1 MRPRQA
7 WRALTRRDLLLSS
20 WPWRAMLYLISGVCV
35 GAVVL
40 VLFLAFLLTGA
51 VMTLVLVGIPI
62 VLAMGLGGVPVAAL
76 ERARLRL
83 VDHDPVVSPHRE
95 PDRPGLRAWVELRFK
110 EQATWRELAYTGLL
124 VTVLWPVELAIIL
137 YGLVVPVV
145 MISTPLA
152 LVEGDQI
159 NVLKA
164 WRVDT
169 LPQALL
175 VAALGVVALAVA
187 AYPLTAL
194 AMAHAMLARLL
205 LAPRDDESGERLAE
219 LTRSRTRL
227 LEAFEAERRRI
238 ERDLHDGAQ
247 QRLVALTMT
256 LGLARVTRAEETA
269 ELVGEAHEQ
278 AKLALAEIRDL
289 IRGIH
294 PRILT
299 DRGLP
304 AAVADVA
311 DRSPVPVEVSV
322 ECSERLPSAIESVA
336 YFVVCEALA
345 NVARHSR
352 ATRATV
358 EGRFRDDRLV
368 VEIRDDGV
376 GGADASA
383 GTGLAGL
390 ADRVSV
396 VDGRLML
403 SSPPGGPTLLRVE
416 IPCAPIAHSR

>member
-7 WRALTRRDLLLSS
+7 WQALARRDLILSS
-20 WPWRAMLYLISGVCV
+20 LPWRAMAYLVTGVGV
-35 GAVVL
+35 GV
-40 VLFLAFLLTGA
+40 
-51 VMTLVLVGIPI
+51 I
-62 VLAMGLGGVPVAAL
+62 VLALCLGLLVTGSVLNLVLIGIPVVLALGFGGVPVAAL
-76 ERARLRL
+76 ERRRLRII
-83 VDHDPVVSPHRE
+83 DGEPVTTPHRV
-95 PDRPGLRAWVELRFK
+95 PARPGPRAWLELRFR

-124 VTVLWPVELAIIL
+124 AVVLWPVEFAIVL

-145 MISTPLA
+145 MICTPLA
-152 LVEGDQI
+152 VGETGAI
-159 NVLKA
+159 NVLKL
-164 WRVDT
+164 WHVEGY
-169 LPQALL
+169 PQAFL
-175 VAALGVVALAVA
+175 VAVLGVVVLVLTI
-187 AYPLTAL
+187 YPLTAL
-194 AMAHAMLARLL
+194 ALAHAMLARFLL
-205 LAPRDDESGERLAE
+205 TPRDDEQLAE

-227 LEAFEAERRRI
+227 VEAFEAERRRI

-247 QRLVALTMT
+247 QRLVSLTMT
-256 LGLARVTRAEETA
+256 LGLAKMSDGEEAA
-269 ELVGEAHEQ
+269 ELVDEAHKQ

-304 AAVADVA
+304 AALADVA

-322 ECSERLPSAIESVA
+322 AFSERLPGPVESIA

-345 NVARHSR
+345 NVAKHSEAR
-352 ATRATV
+352 RATV
-358 EGRFRDDRLV
+358 DGRFEGGRLT

-403 SSPPGGPTLLRVE
+403 SSPTGGPTLLRVE
-416 IPCAPIAHSR
+416 IPCASHVPSR

>member
-7 WRALTRRDLLLSS
+7 WQALARRDLILSS
-20 WPWRAMLYLISGVCV
+20 LPWRAMAYLVTGVGV
-35 GAVVL
+35 GV
-40 VLFLAFLLTGA
+40 
-51 VMTLVLVGIPI
+51 I
-62 VLAMGLGGVPVAAL
+62 VLALCLGLLVTGSVLNLVLIGIPVVLALGFGGVPVAAL
-76 ERARLRL
+76 ERRRLRII
-83 VDHDPVVSPHRE
+83 DGEPVTTPHRV
-95 PDRPGLRAWVELRFK
+95 PARPGPRAWLELRFS

-124 VTVLWPVELAIIL
+124 ALVLWPVEFAIAL

-145 MISTPLA
+145 MICTPLA
-152 LVEGDQI
+152 VGETGSI
-159 NVLKA
+159 NVLKV
-164 WRVDT
+164 WHVEGY
-169 LPQALL
+169 PQAFL
-175 VAALGVVALAVA
+175 VAVLGVVVLVLTI
-187 AYPLTAL
+187 YPLTAL
-194 AMAHAMLARLL
+194 ALAHAMLARFLL
-205 LAPRDDESGERLAE
+205 TPRDDEQLAE

-227 LEAFEAERRRI
+227 VEAFEAERRRI

-247 QRLVALTMT
+247 QRLVSLTMT
-256 LGLARVTRAEETA
+256 LGLAKMSDGEEAA
-269 ELVGEAHEQ
+269 ELVDEAHKQ

-304 AAVADVA
+304 AALADVA

-322 ECSERLPSAIESVA
+322 EFSERLPGSVESIA

-345 NVARHSR
+345 NVAKHSKAR
-352 ATRATV
+352 QAAV
-358 EGRFRDDRLV
+358 DGRFEGGRLT

-403 SSPPGGPTLLRVE
+403 SSPTGGPTLLRVE
-416 IPCAPIAHSR
+416 IPCASHVPSR

>member
-1 MRPRQA
+1 
-7 WRALTRRDLLLSS
+7 
-20 WPWRAMLYLISGVCV
+20 
-35 GAVVL
+35 
-40 VLFLAFLLTGA
+40 
-51 VMTLVLVGIPI
+51 
-62 VLAMGLGGVPVAAL
+62 VPA
-76 ERARLRL
+76 
-83 VDHDPVVSPHRE
+83 
-95 PDRPGLRAWVELRFK
+95 RPGPRAWLELRFS

-124 VTVLWPVELAIIL
+124 ALVLWPVEFAITL
-137 YGLVVPVV
+137 YGLVVPIV
-145 MISTPLA
+145 MICTPLA
-152 LVEGDQI
+152 VGETGSI
-159 NVLKA
+159 NVLKL
-164 WRVDT
+164 WHVEGY
-169 LPQALL
+169 PQAFL
-175 VAALGVVALAVA
+175 VAVLGVVVLVLTI
-187 AYPLTAL
+187 YPLTAL
-194 AMAHAMLARLL
+194 AMAHAMLARFLL
-205 LAPRDDESGERLAE
+205 TPRDDEQLAE

-227 LEAFEAERRRI
+227 VEAFEAERRRI

-247 QRLVALTMT
+247 QRLVSLTMT
-256 LGLARVTRAEETA
+256 LGLAKMSDGEEAA
-269 ELVGEAHEQ
+269 ELVDEAHKQ

-304 AAVADVA
+304 AALADVA

-322 ECSERLPSAIESVA
+322 EFSERLPGSVESIA

-345 NVARHSR
+345 NVAKHSKAR
-352 ATRATV
+352 RATV
-358 EGRFRDDRLV
+358 DGRFEGGRLT

-403 SSPPGGPTLLRVE
+403 SSPTGGPTLLRVE
-416 IPCAPIAHSR
+416 IPCASHVPSR

>member
-1 MRPRQA
+1 MA
-7 WRALTRRDLLLSS
+7 
-20 WPWRAMLYLISGVCV
+20 YLVSGVGV
-35 GAVVL
+35 GAIVL
-40 VLFLAFLLTGA
+40 VLFLGFLVTGA
-51 VMTLVLVGIPI
+51 VMTLVLVGIPV
-62 VLAMGLGGVPVAAL
+62 VLALGLGGVPVAAL
-76 ERARLRL
+76 ERTRLRII
-83 VDHDPVVSPHRE
+83 DGEPATTPHRV
-95 PDRPGLRAWVELRFK
+95 PSRPGLRAWLELRFR

-124 VTVLWPVELAIIL
+124 VVVLWPVELAIVL
-137 YGLVVPVV
+137 YGLVVPVA
-145 MISTPLA
+145 MICTPLA
-152 LVEGDQI
+152 LGETGAINLFKLWYVEGYPE
-159 NVLKA
+159 A
-164 WRVDT
+164 F
-169 LPQALL
+169 L
-175 VAALGVVALAVA
+175 VAVLGVVALVLAV
-187 AYPLTAL
+187 YPLTAL
-194 AMAHAMLARLL
+194 AMAHAMLARFLL
-205 LAPRDDESGERLAE
+205 TPRDDEQGERLAE

-227 LEAFEAERRRI
+227 VEAFGAERRRI

-247 QRLVALTMT
+247 QRLVSLTMT
-256 LGLARVTRAEETA
+256 LGLAKMSRGEEVA
-269 ELVGEAHEQ
+269 ELVDEAHKQ

-304 AAVADVA
+304 TALADMA

-322 ECSERLPSAIESVA
+322 ELSGRLPEPVESIA

-345 NVARHSR
+345 NVAKHSKAR
-352 ATRATV
+352 RATV
-358 EGRFRDDRLV
+358 DGRFEGGRLT

-403 SSPPGGPTLLRVE
+403 SSPSGGPTLLRVE
-416 IPCAPIAHSR
+416 IPCALNAPSR

>member
-7 WRALTRRDLLLSS
+7 WQALARRDLILSS
-20 WPWRAMLYLISGVCV
+20 LPWRAMAYLVTGVGV
-35 GAVVL
+35 GV
-40 VLFLAFLLTGA
+40 
-51 VMTLVLVGIPI
+51 I
-62 VLAMGLGGVPVAAL
+62 VLALCLGLLVTGSVLNLVLIGIPVVLALGFGGVPVAAL
-76 ERARLRL
+76 ERRRLRII
-83 VDHDPVVSPHRE
+83 DGEPVTTPHRV
-95 PDRPGLRAWVELRFK
+95 PARPGPRAWLELRFR

-124 VTVLWPVELAIIL
+124 AVVLWPVEFAIVL

-145 MISTPLA
+145 MICTPLA
-152 LVEGDQI
+152 VGETGSI
-159 NVLKA
+159 NVLKL
-164 WRVDT
+164 WHVEGY
-169 LPQALL
+169 PQAFL
-175 VAALGVVALAVA
+175 VAVLGVVVLVLTI
-187 AYPLTAL
+187 YPLTAL
-194 AMAHAMLARLL
+194 ALAHAMLARFLL
-205 LAPRDDESGERLAE
+205 TPRDDEQLAE

-227 LEAFEAERRRI
+227 VEAFEAERRRI

-247 QRLVALTMT
+247 QRLVSLTMT
-256 LGLARVTRAEETA
+256 LGLAKMSDGEEAA
-269 ELVGEAHEQ
+269 ELVDEAHKQ

-304 AAVADVA
+304 AALADVA

-322 ECSERLPSAIESVA
+322 AFSERLPGPVESIA

-345 NVARHSR
+345 NVAKHSEAR
-352 ATRATV
+352 RATV
-358 EGRFRDDRLV
+358 DGRFEGGRLT

-403 SSPPGGPTLLRVE
+403 SSPTGGPTLLRVE
-416 IPCAPIAHSR
+416 IPCASHVPSR

>member
-7 WRALTRRDLLLSS
+7 WQALARRDLILSS
-20 WPWRAMLYLISGVCV
+20 LPWRAMAYLVTGVGV
-35 GAVVL
+35 GV
-40 VLFLAFLLTGA
+40 
-51 VMTLVLVGIPI
+51 I
-62 VLAMGLGGVPVAAL
+62 VLALCLGLLVTGSVLNLVLIGIPVVLALGFGGVPVAAL
-76 ERARLRL
+76 ERRRLRII
-83 VDHDPVVSPHRE
+83 DGEPVTTPHRV
-95 PDRPGLRAWVELRFK
+95 PARPGPRAWLELRFS

-124 VTVLWPVELAIIL
+124 ALVLWPVEFAIAL

-145 MISTPLA
+145 MICTPLA
-152 LVEGDQI
+152 VGETGSI
-159 NVLKA
+159 NVLKL
-164 WRVDT
+164 WHIEGY
-169 LPQALL
+169 LQAFL
-175 VAALGVVALAVA
+175 VAVLGVVVLVLTI
-187 AYPLTAL
+187 YPLTAL
-194 AMAHAMLARLL
+194 ALAHAMLARFLL
-205 LAPRDDESGERLAE
+205 TPRDDEQLAE

-227 LEAFEAERRRI
+227 VEAFEAERRRI

-247 QRLVALTMT
+247 QRLVSLTMT
-256 LGLARVTRAEETA
+256 LGLAKMSDGEEAA
-269 ELVGEAHEQ
+269 ELVDEAHKQ

-304 AAVADVA
+304 AALADVA

-322 ECSERLPSAIESVA
+322 AFSERLPGPVESIA

-345 NVARHSR
+345 NVAKHSKARR
-352 ATRATV
+352 AMV
-358 EGRFRDDRLV
+358 EGRFEGGRLT
-368 VEIRDDGV
+368 VEVRDDGV

-403 SSPPGGPTLLRVE
+403 SSPNGGPTLLRVE
-416 IPCAPIAHSR
+416 IPCASHVPSR

>member
-1 MRPRQA
+1 MA
-7 WRALTRRDLLLSS
+7 
-20 WPWRAMLYLISGVCV
+20 YLVTGVGV
-35 GAVVL
+35 GV
-40 VLFLAFLLTGA
+40 
-51 VMTLVLVGIPI
+51 I
-62 VLAMGLGGVPVAAL
+62 VLALCLGLLVTGSVLNLVLIGIPVVLALGFGGVPVAAL
-76 ERARLRL
+76 ERRRLRII
-83 VDHDPVVSPHRE
+83 DGEPVTTPHRV
-95 PDRPGLRAWVELRFK
+95 PARPGPRAWLELRFS

-124 VTVLWPVELAIIL
+124 ALVLWPVEFAIAL

-145 MISTPLA
+145 MICTPLA
-152 LVEGDQI
+152 VGETGSI
-159 NVLKA
+159 NVLKL
-164 WRVDT
+164 WHIEGY
-169 LPQALL
+169 LQAFL
-175 VAALGVVALAVA
+175 VAVLGVVVLVLTI
-187 AYPLTAL
+187 YPLTAL
-194 AMAHAMLARLL
+194 ALAHAMLARFLL
-205 LAPRDDESGERLAE
+205 TPRDDEQLAE

-227 LEAFEAERRRI
+227 VEAFEAERRRI

-247 QRLVALTMT
+247 QRLVSLTMT
-256 LGLARVTRAEETA
+256 LGLAKMSDGEEAA
-269 ELVGEAHEQ
+269 ELVDEAHKQ

-304 AAVADVA
+304 AALADVA

-322 ECSERLPSAIESVA
+322 AFSERLPGPVESIA

-345 NVARHSR
+345 NVAKHSKARR
-352 ATRATV
+352 AMV
-358 EGRFRDDRLV
+358 EGRFEGGRLT
-368 VEIRDDGV
+368 VEVRDDGV

-403 SSPPGGPTLLRVE
+403 SSPNGGPTLLRVE
-416 IPCAPIAHSR
+416 IPCASHVPSR